1 MATQI
6 KSTASSVP
14 APDGGYITRALHA
27 DVEAFVSRMRA
38 RPSASAD
45 RLPQAAVRDIESFLY
60 DEASLLDRRRYREW
74 FELLSEDF
82 VYWVPSTYQDSN
94 LDREVAI
101 NLDDRRRLLD
111 RIAYTETGVQV
122 AQIPVSRT
130 LRVVSNV
137 RGWNGPG
144 SSIEVAANVVIW
156 EYRKGRMNAFVAAEH
171 FMLTRHDSGYRI
183 KIKVL
188 HLLDCDQPQGNNS
201 FIL

>member
-1 MATQI
+1 MATQTR
-6 KSTASSVP
+6 STAPDVP
-14 APDGGYITRALHA
+14 APDGGYVTPALHA
-27 DVEAFVSRMRA
+27 EVEAFVSRMRA
-38 RPSASAD
+38 RSSVD
-45 RLPQAAVRDIESFLY
+45 RLPQGSLRDIESFLY
-60 DEASLLDRRRYREW
+60 DEASLLDRRRYKEW

-82 VYWVPSTYQDSN
+82 VYWVPSTYQDST
-94 LDREVAI
+94 LDREVSI

-144 SSIEVAANVVIW
+144 SSIEVAANVVVW
-156 EYRKGRMNAFVAAEH
+156 EYRKGRTNAFVAAQH